1 MNYCYPGLWKR
12 SIDPACSGD
21 PLGNRGRLTGQIKFR
36 SIKKPEDVIDFGFKV
51 STYKGG
57 ITCPTAYMIKLL
69 QIKSR
74 IKCMKSRRRDPSI
87 HQNFI
92 PVCGA

>member
-1 MNYCYPGLWKR
+1 VER
-12 SIDPACSGD
+12 SIDLAPSGD
-21 PLGNRGRLTGQIKFR
+21 PMANKVQIDWNRSGFVG
-36 SIKKPEDVIDFGFKV
+36 IKKPEDVIDFGFKV

-74 IKCMKSRRRDPSI
+74 IKYIGLRRRDSSI

-92 PVCGA
+92 PVYGA

>member
-1 MNYCYPGLWKR
+1 MDLAKEYR
-12 SIDPACSGD
+12 SRALRRVHGQQ
-21 PLGNRGRLTGQIKFR
+21 GQIDRDR
-36 SIKKPEDVIDFGFKV
+36 SSSAGIKKPEDVIDFGFKV

-74 IKCMKSRRRDPSI
+74 IKCMKLRRRDPSI

-92 PVCGA
+92 LVGGA